1 MQVLLVLAA
10 ALTVAAVVFGIAVL
24 LTGDRHGLWPA
35 EPDSRAVPL
44 PVDRPLV
51 EQDLGRVRFDT
62 AVRGYRM
69 GQVDAALRRAAYDIG
84 YKDELIKVLQAEIV
98 ALREG
103 RFPDAEVLRRAR
115 EAAAAPG
122 PAGEPPAELP
132 PAGKPPAEPPPAEPP
147 VEPPVEPPPAGDT
160 TVATG
165 GDAAGDIDAAAADT
179 TGTGE
184 TMPGGAPAPGRR

>member
-10 ALTVAAVVFGIAVL
+10 ALTVAAVAFGIAVL
-24 LTGDRHGLWPA
+24 LTGDRHGLRPA

-62 AVRGYRM
+62 ALRGYRM
-69 GQVDAALRRAAYDIG
+69 VQVDAALRRAAYDIG

-115 EAAAAPG
+115 EAAAAP
-122 PAGEPPAELP
+122 AS
-132 PAGKPPAEPPPAEPP
+132 AEPSPVPEPAFVPSPDES
-147 VEPPVEPPPAGDT
+147 PADADADADAE
-160 TVATG
+160 VDAT
-165 GDAAGDIDAAAADT
+165 AGAAADADT
-179 TGTGE
+179 D
-184 TMPGGAPAPGRR
+184 PAGASGRR

>member
-132 PAGKPPAEPPPAEPP
+132 PAEPPPAEPPPAE
-147 VEPPVEPPPAGDT
+147 PPAGDT

-165 GDAAGDIDAAAADT
+165 GDAAGDVDAAAVADT
-179 TGTGE
+179 TGTGTGE
-184 TMPGGAPAPGRR
+184 AMPGGAPASGRR

>member
-10 ALTVAAVVFGIAVL
+10 ALTVAAVAFGIAVL
-24 LTGDRHGLWPA
+24 LTGDRHGLRPA

-62 AVRGYRM
+62 ALRGYRM
-69 GQVDAALRRAAYDIG
+69 VQVDAALRRAAYDIG

-115 EAAAAPG
+115 EAAAVPG
-122 PAGEPPAELP
+122 PAGEPPAE
-132 PAGKPPAEPPPAEPP
+132 PPPAE
-147 VEPPVEPPPAGDT
+147 PPAGDT

-165 GDAAGDIDAAAADT
+165 GDAAGDIDAAAAADT

-184 TMPGGAPAPGRR
+184 AMPGGAPASGRR